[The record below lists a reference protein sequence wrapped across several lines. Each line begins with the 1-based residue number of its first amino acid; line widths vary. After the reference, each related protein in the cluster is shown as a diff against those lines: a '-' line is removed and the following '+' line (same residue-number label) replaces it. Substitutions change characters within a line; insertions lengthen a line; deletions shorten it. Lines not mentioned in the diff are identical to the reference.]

1 MIHLSA
7 FEPPAVTLRVEVSGQ
22 VITNGDA
29 VGRYPVGS
37 TSLLRVACDATMS
50 SAARLSNS
58 SGIPNSITPRS
69 SRLVGALRPGF
80 HPSLDERARLLLRA
94 RRGLATKSRRPGPT
108 DQSIGADVMD
118 EFFQ

>member
-22 VITNGDA
+22 VIADDDA
-29 VGRYPVGS
+29 VGPVGS

-80 HPSLDERARLLLRA
+80 HPSLDERARLFLRA
-94 RRGLATKSRRPGPT
+94 GSRLPAISGRPSPT
-108 DQSIGADVMD
+108 DQMIFADMLN
-118 EFFQ
+118 ERIE